1 MEKNSRTEM
10 LPGKR
15 FTTAVKRGVAPRTRK
30 QRIPAAI
37 SKLRSAFFTGY
48 KNKSCRYCTYYIIYI
63 FVPWFVQ
70 TDQSDCSIRGV
81 YISYTPPKRLYI
93 FYLRSRPPISR
104 YASKPPKRFRSKVN
118 KVIIGRNNKVN
129 FTSKSYMTA
138 GRISERILADKLLA
152 RVVVN
157 SYC

>member
-1 MEKNSRTEM
+1 ME
-10 LPGKR
+10 
-15 FTTAVKRGVAPRTRK
+15 TR
-30 QRIPAAI
+30 
-37 SKLRSAFFTGY
+37 
-48 KNKSCRYCTYYIIYI
+48 YYIYI

-70 TDQSDCSIRGV
+70 TDQSDCSIQGV
-81 YISYTPPKRLYI
+81 YISYTPPKRVYI
-93 FYLRSRPPISR
+93 FCLRSRPPISR
-104 YASKPPKRFRSKVN
+104 YAAKPPKRFRSKEN

-138 GRISERILADKLLA
+138 GIISERILADKLLA

>member
-1 MEKNSRTEM
+1 MIN
-10 LPGKR
+10 
-15 FTTAVKRGVAPRTRK
+15 
-30 QRIPAAI
+30 
-37 SKLRSAFFTGY
+37 
-48 KNKSCRYCTYYIIYI
+48 SCRCSILVYDFCLFHSSSLNWASEASPTLGCSIEISRDIYI

-81 YISYTPPKRLYI
+81 YISYTPPKRVYI
-93 FYLRSRPPISR
+93 FCLRSRPPISR
-104 YASKPPKRFRSKVN
+104 YAAKKPKRFRSKVN

>member
-1 MEKNSRTEM
+1 MY
-10 LPGKR
+10 
-15 FTTAVKRGVAPRTRK
+15 
-30 QRIPAAI
+30 I
-37 SKLRSAFFTGY
+37 FF
-48 KNKSCRYCTYYIIYI
+48 

-81 YISYTPPKRLYI
+81 YISYTPPKRVYI
-93 FYLRSRPPISR
+93 FCLRSRPPISR
-104 YASKPPKRFRSKVN
+104 YAAKKPKRFRSKVN

>member
-1 MEKNSRTEM
+1 M
-10 LPGKR
+10 
-15 FTTAVKRGVAPRTRK
+15 
-30 QRIPAAI
+30 I
-37 SKLRSAFFTGY
+37 SI
-48 KNKSCRYCTYYIIYI
+48 YIYIHI
-63 FVPWFVQ
+63 FVPRFVQ

-81 YISYTPPKRLYI
+81 YISYTPPKRVYI
-93 FYLRSRPPISR
+93 FCLRSRPPISR
-104 YASKPPKRFRSKVN
+104 YAAKRFRSKVN
-118 KVIIGRNNKVN
+118 EVIIGRNNKVN

>member
-1 MEKNSRTEM
+1 MRIRNVRTYG
-10 LPGKR
+10 LHH
-15 FTTAVKRGVAPRTRK
+15 
-30 QRIPAAI
+30 
-37 SKLRSAFFTGY
+37 
-48 KNKSCRYCTYYIIYI
+48 IYI

-81 YISYTPPKRLYI
+81 YISYTPPKRVYI
-93 FYLRSRPPISR
+93 FCLRSRPTISR
-104 YASKPPKRFRSKVN
+104 YAAKPPKRFLSKVN

>member
-1 MEKNSRTEM
+1 M

-15 FTTAVKRGVAPRTRK
+15 DFYRYCKAW
-30 QRIPAAI
+30 
-37 SKLRSAFFTGY
+37 RSARHIY
-48 KNKSCRYCTYYIIYI
+48 VNKEFWQQFQNYAPPSLRVIRTNVARIARTIYI

-81 YISYTPPKRLYI
+81 YISYTPPKRVYI
-93 FYLRSRPPISR
+93 FCLRSRPPISR
-104 YASKPPKRFRSKVN
+104 YAAKKPKRFRSKVN

-138 GRISERILADKLLA
+138 GRISERILEI
-152 RVVVN
+152 
-157 SYC
+157 SC